1 MEYEYPI
8 LDPRNSIE
16 YVKHD
21 GYPPFNTEGWWCA
34 YVKLPDITKE
44 DYPYETYR
52 EGNKV
57 GLDTNHIWNEGMS
70 IDQRRAVAEEEIM
83 EVIEEHERRIESVKG
98 IAMFQEFI
106 KKYGTHEVSKMMRSA
121 YMNIPEAEN
130 IADELEE
137 MLTALMEAL
146 WAEPRAYYISGE

>member
-16 YVKHD
+16 YVKHG

-34 YVKLPDITKE
+34 YVTLPDITKE
-44 DYPYETYR
+44 EYPYETYR
-52 EGNKV
+52 EGNKI
-57 GLDTNHIWNEGMS
+57 GLDTAHAWNAGMS
-70 IDQRRAVAEEEIM
+70 LEERRAIAEEQII

-106 KKYGTHEVSKMMRSA
+106 KKHGTREVSNMMRSA
-121 YMNIPEAEN
+121 YMNITEAED

-137 MLTALMEAL
+137 MLTALKEAL
-146 WAEPRAYYISGE
+146 WAEPRAYYIPKE